1 MKIAF
6 LNIYQG
12 IVDRGAETFVKEVAQ
27 RLADKNEV
35 VVYQAGDKEGFEK
48 YRVEK
53 IPIGFN
59 WKRKSGVGTLGAR
72 FFIDYWNRL
81 IFIFTLKAIL
91 KVWKEKFN
99 IVIPV
104 NGGWMPALIRLATW
118 FYGGKMVISGQSG
131 KGWDDRNN
139 LWCFPNTFVAL
150 SVDAKKWAGG
160 ANPFVKTIR
169 IPNGAD
175 LTKFKP
181 DGPKMMVD
189 LPRPIILCVGAL
201 TKSKRIDLTVR
212 AVAKTKDA
220 GLLIVGDG
228 DLKSEIGRLGNELLG
243 KRFKLIKV
251 PFEKMPNVYRVA
263 DIFTLASESYYSFE
277 IVLVE
282 AMASG
287 LAVVANK
294 DDIRREIIGRAGVLV
309 DPTNIEAYAIALEN
323 ALRLRWGKRPINQA
337 RKFDWDII
345 AEKYEKLFLSIIH

>member
-1 MKIAF
+1 MKIAL

-12 IVDRGAETFVKEVAQ
+12 LVGRGAETHVKEVAQ

-35 VVYQAGDKEGFEK
+35 VVYQAEDKEGFEK
-48 YRVEK
+48 YRVET

-59 WKRKSGVGTLGAR
+59 WKKKSGAGTLAAR

-81 IFIFTLKAIL
+81 IFIFTLKAIP
-91 KVWKEKFN
+91 KVWKEKYDV
-99 IVIPV
+99 VIPV
-104 NGGWMPALIRLATW
+104 NGGWMPALLRIVTW
-118 FYGGKMVISGQSG
+118 LYGGKMVISGQSG

-150 SVDAKKWAGG
+150 SADAKKWAGR

-169 IPNGAD
+169 IPNGVD
-175 LTKFKP
+175 LKKFKP
-181 DGPKMMVD
+181 DGPKMNVD

-212 AVAKTKDA
+212 AVAKIKDA
-220 GLLIVGDG
+220 SLLIVGDG
-228 DLKSEIGRLGNELLG
+228 DLKSEISRLGSELLG

-263 DIFTLASESYYSFE
+263 DVFTLASESYYSFE

-309 DPTNIEAYAIALEN
+309 DPTNTDAYTVALEN
-323 ALRLRWGKRPINQA
+323 ALRIKWGRRPQNQA
-337 RKFDWDII
+337 RKFDWDKI
-345 AEKYEKLFLSIIH
+345 ALKYEELFGSLLK

>member
-1 MKIAF
+1 MKIVL

-12 IVDRGAETFVKEVAQ
+12 LVDRGAETFVKEVAQ

-48 YRVEK
+48 YRVET
-53 IPIGFN
+53 IPMGFN
-59 WKRKSGVGTLGAR
+59 WKKKSGAGTLAAR

-81 IFIFTLKAIL
+81 VFIFTLKAIP

-104 NGGWMPALIRLATW
+104 NGGWMPALIRLVTW
-118 FYGGKMVISGQSG
+118 LYGGKMVISGQSG

-150 SVDAKKWAGG
+150 SVDAKKWAGK

-169 IPNGAD
+169 IPNGVD
-175 LTKFKP
+175 LKKFKP
-181 DGPKMMVD
+181 DGPKMTVN
-189 LPRPIILCVGAL
+189 LPRPVILCVGAL
-201 TKSKRIDLTVR
+201 TKSKRTDLTIR

-228 DLKSEIGRLGNELLG
+228 DLKSEISRLGDKLLG

-263 DIFTLASESYYSFE
+263 DVFTLASESYYSFE

-294 DDIRREIIGRAGVLV
+294 DDIRIEIIGRAGVLV
-309 DPTNIEAYAIALEN
+309 DPTNTDAYTVALEN

-337 RKFDWDII
+337 KKFDWDKI